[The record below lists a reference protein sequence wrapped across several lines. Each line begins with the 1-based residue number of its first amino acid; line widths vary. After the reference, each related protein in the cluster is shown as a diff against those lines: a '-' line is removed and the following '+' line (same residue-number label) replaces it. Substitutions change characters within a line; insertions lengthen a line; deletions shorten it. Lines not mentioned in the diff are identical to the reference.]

1 MLIRFEL
8 KVDMAPLPWNT
19 AVIGDDFDEELDDYG
34 VRRKN

>member
-19 AVIGDDFDEELDDYG
+19 AVIGDDCDELDDYG
-34 VRRKN
+34 VRRKK